1 MKTKTKQTTRTGME
15 SEEWVSHGGF
25 SVGRGREEW
34 WGKVQGIRSI
44 IGRCKIDGERSR
56 MV

>member
-1 MKTKTKQTTRTGME
+1 ME

-44 IGRCKIDGERSR
+44 IDRHKIDGKKLRI
-56 MV
+56 V